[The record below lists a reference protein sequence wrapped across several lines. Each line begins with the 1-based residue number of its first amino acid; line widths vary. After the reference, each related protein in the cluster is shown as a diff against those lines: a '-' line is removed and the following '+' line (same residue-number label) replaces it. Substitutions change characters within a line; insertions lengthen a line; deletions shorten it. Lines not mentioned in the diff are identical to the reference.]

1 MYISLEQHKLRII
14 DKMEKV
20 RALQHIYRELKW
32 MACTRTSRWLLLL
45 ILFRTFE
52 RQWSGTEVVGNCTR
66 HCGAFTATSNVETLQ
81 IEDLQGVTR
90 KSPQDRA
97 WARCHIAKVPAAARR
112 GKSGVLSKVTQG
124 FKHRLLVN
132 KEVAQG
138 DQIRRRMSQG

>member
-1 MYISLEQHKLRII
+1 MSTQLH
-14 DKMEKV
+14 
-20 RALQHIYRELKW
+20 
-32 MACTRTSRWLLLL
+32 LLVQCM
-45 ILFRTFE
+45 ILMCEDRL
-52 RQWSGTEVVGNCTR
+52 
-66 HCGAFTATSNVETLQ
+66 VETLQ

-97 WARCHIAKVPAAARR
+97 WARCHIAKVPAAARG